1 MHHQYG
7 ISALVTLLIILRGKQ
22 WWYALFWIL
31 RFLDPYLHIRLQAQ
45 VVEKLDNDIQWINH
59 YPENKAIIVLIQQIV
74 IYLVDS
80 VIQPLNNWVLRIL
93 NQPFIWESYC
103 STYQE
108 QQGWGGDG
116 DIFVVVVLSWKKCL
130 PITSWFSLCLQTES
144 LKKPGNWT
152 DFQCKLWVIYSQLQ
166 PQVTWILLYRYN
178 TRRRLNLIFCEI
190 YRFQTRR
197 FLRTALIS
205 QTKLMSLAQKQAL

>member
-7 ISALVTLLIILRGKQ
+7 ISALVTLLIILREKQ

-31 RFLDPYLHIRLQAQ
+31 SFLDPYLHIRLQAQ

-74 IYLVDS
+74 IYPVDS

-130 PITSWFSLCLQTES
+130 PITSWFSLCLHTES

-166 PQVTWILLYRYN
+166 PQVTWILLG
-178 TRRRLNLIFCEI
+178 IQI
-190 YRFQTRR
+190 
-197 FLRTALIS
+197 
-205 QTKLMSLAQKQAL
+205 

>member
-7 ISALVTLLIILRGKQ
+7 ISALVTLVIILRGKQ

-31 RFLDPYLHIRLQAQ
+31 SFLDPYLHIRLQAQ

-59 YPENKAIIVLIQQIV
+59 YPENKAIIVLIRQIV
-74 IYLVDS
+74 IYPVDS

-93 NQPFIWESYC
+93 NPPFIWESYC

-116 DIFVVVVLSWKKCL
+116 DIFVVVVLSWKKINVYLLQADLVCVYTQNL
-130 PITSWFSLCLQTES
+130 WRNQEIGQTFSVNFGLFTPNCS
-144 LKKPGNWT
+144 LRWLEYYYT
-152 DFQCKLWVIYSQLQ
+152 DI
-166 PQVTWILLYRYN
+166 IH
-178 TRRRLNLIFCEI
+178 EEG
-190 YRFQTRR
+190 
-197 FLRTALIS
+197 
-205 QTKLMSLAQKQAL
+205 